1 MIYDIIKIIL
11 YNLFFISLLYYD
23 KRIGILIIILLILY
37 WIKINSLIKN
47 KVVEGFDLYFRDIF
61 YMPDFDL
68 DQIGFGSVLPNRA
81 QYNSDYRGSSTT
93 YSFFKGGG
101 QSNVIKSDNI
111 SLYQETEKL
120 LKELTEFLENKK
132 DNCLGSFKRGKCSK
146 KCGYGEQKVTYE
158 LFDEN
163 MDDSKCEHKNG
174 DTYYDEC
181 FLKPCD
187 NEKSCKSD
195 FDCRSNNCLNG
206 ICSTLFDCDKN
217 QFLDNCKTKEDCLYL
232 NERYDKEKFKYT
244 WDGVKCNQ
252 DDKYTY
258 SGTYDTES
266 NNEDISEKD
275 GIKFKKV
282 SGIGKP
288 DACSGIPSDNF
299 VGKADDRWKEGYDG
313 WTKKLGDKC
322 AADSDVNHASCKKND
337 PCMEKTTNCDN
348 YYFSL
353 NDGTGTK
360 YIKCGSRIRSSA
372 DNSLSCTSFTGK
384 ECDTT

>member
-101 QSNVIKSDNI
+101 QSNVIKSGNI

-187 NEKSCKSD
+187 NEKPCKSD

-206 ICSTLFDCDKN
+206 ICSTLFDCGKN

-258 SGTYDTES
+258 SGSYDTES
-266 NNEDISEKD
+266 NNEDISVTD

-288 DACSGIPSDNF
+288 ETSGPFIPPSTSTTPPPPSTPTPRVYIF
-299 VGKADDRWKEGYDG
+299 
-313 WTKKLGDKC
+313 
-322 AADSDVNHASCKKND
+322 DSDSKKSICTTFEILLSNQNLDNYCKQCKSGMAAGGGQGHD
-337 PCMEKTTNCDN
+337 FCDN
-348 YYFSL
+348 CCIKSYY
-353 NDGTGTK
+353 
-360 YIKCGSRIRSSA
+360 
-372 DNSLSCTSFTGK
+372 
-384 ECDTT
+384 